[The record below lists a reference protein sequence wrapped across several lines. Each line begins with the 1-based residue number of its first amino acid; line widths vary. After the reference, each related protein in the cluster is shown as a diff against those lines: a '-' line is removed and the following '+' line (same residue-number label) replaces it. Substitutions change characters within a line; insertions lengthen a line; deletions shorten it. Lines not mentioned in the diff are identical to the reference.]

1 MSWFRIIRYIVPVLT
16 EKSCLLILLLF
27 AVFGLGIAEC
37 GAGEGKMVEVILD
50 ASGSMNGKLKSGE
63 TKLDAAKK
71 SVDELV
77 RTLDPGTIFALRAY
91 GHQSS
96 KDKHDCF
103 DTKILSGFGSLVANR
118 DQIHTNVYALKAM
131 GYSPITYVLSE
142 AVKDFPA
149 DYRGDMV
156 IVLISDGR
164 ETCKG
169 DPCVLA
175 QDLAKEKGR
184 LVVHTIGF
192 GADSAARHQLEC
204 MAKTT
209 GGKYYLADDAGQLV
223 KALVNAAAAT
233 RGMIVRKIGDGMLS
247 IEGADLAGHV
257 VTNAETGDRVGMI
270 SQTQSIIK
278 LPAGIY
284 NVGIGKMTWKS
295 VEVTPGAVTVL
306 KPVMLR
312 VEHASVRGHK
322 VIEIE
327 TGEEFGSLIP
337 AKDSILLMP
346 GDYEVFFGNAAWH
359 VHAVQGAKITLNPG
373 LVTLR
378 GASAQGHHI
387 RTMRGDLI
395 DTVSHTTPTVALPPG
410 EYTIDIEGKLK
421 TFTLKEGENL
431 ILQKK

>member
-1 MSWFRIIRYIVPVLT
+1 
-16 EKSCLLILLLF
+16 
-27 AVFGLGIAEC
+27 
-37 GAGEGKMVEVILD
+37 
-50 ASGSMNGKLKSGE
+50 MNGKLKSGE
-63 TKLDAAKK
+63 TKLDAVKK

-77 RTLDPGTIFALRAY
+77 RLLDPGTMFAVRAY

-103 DTKILSGFGSLVANR
+103 DTKILTGFGFLAANR
-118 DQIHTNVYALKAM
+118 DRILTHIHSLKAL

-142 AVKDFPA
+142 AVRDFPA

-169 DPCVLA
+169 DPCALA
-175 QDLAKEKGR
+175 QGLAKEKGR

-192 GADSAARHQLEC
+192 GADSAARQQLEC
-204 MAKTT
+204 IAKTT
-209 GGKYYLADDAGQLV
+209 GGKYYLADDAGQLA

-257 VTNAETGDRVGMI
+257 VTNGETGDRVGI
-270 SQTQSIIK
+270 ITQTQSAIK

-295 VEVTPGAVTVL
+295 VEVTPGTVTVL
-306 KPVMLR
+306 KPVSLR
-312 VEHASVRGHK
+312 VEHASVRGQK

-327 TGEEFGSLIP
+327 TGEEFGSLTP

-346 GDYEVFFGNAAWH
+346 GDYEVMFGNAAWH

-373 LVTLR
+373 TVTLR
-378 GASAQGHHI
+378 GASAQGNRI

-395 DTVSHTTPTVALPPG
+395 DTVSHTMPTAVLPPG
-410 EYTIDIEGKLK
+410 EYTMDLEGRLK
-421 TFTLKEGENL
+421 TFILKEGENL